1 MSYKNLMNSTILK
14 QKFVHHTFPHKT
26 TVHFGQFTPQS
37 TPKSVTLFKIPRE
50 VSDNQRKT
58 QIR

>member
-1 MSYKNLMNSTILK
+1 MSYENLMNSTILK
-14 QKFVHHTFPHKT
+14 HKFVHHKT